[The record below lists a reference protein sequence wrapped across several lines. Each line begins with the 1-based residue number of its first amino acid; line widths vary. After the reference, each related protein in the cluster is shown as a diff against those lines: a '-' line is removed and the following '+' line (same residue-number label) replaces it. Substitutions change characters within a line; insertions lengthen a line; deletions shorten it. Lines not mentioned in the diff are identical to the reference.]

1 VRRLLIEACNGYP
14 AHAYAPAL
22 QAPRGA
28 LLTLSQVP
36 LRQVSFVPYEAQ
48 GPWLGPTLMDRLTGK
63 GALIV
68 RFACDGLPVVV
79 INTHLLAN
87 YRADWRPT
95 GSAARNQQRQLA
107 QLAEIVRRQ
116 PEDSLV
122 LLAGDFNLPRGSWL
136 YDEFVARSGMADPLA
151 GDQRPTYRPF
161 PGVPA
166 RYALPLDMIFV
177 RMPAGCA
184 ATAEAQL
191 CLGEPVELVGGGR
204 DYLSDHLGVRATISW
219 RRSPC
224 AAS

>member
-1 VRRLLIEACNGYP
+1 MRRLLIEACTGYP
-14 AHAYAPAL
+14 AQAYASAL

-68 RFACDGLPVVV
+68 RLVYEALPVVV

-95 GSAARNQQRQLA
+95 SSAAREQRRQLA

-116 PEDSLV
+116 PDDSVV

-136 YDEFVARSGMADPLA
+136 YDEFVAQSGLADPLA

-161 PGVPA
+161 PGVPT
-166 RYALPLDMIFV
+166 RYALPLDMVFV
-177 RMPAGCA
+177 RMPAGYA
-184 ATAEAQL
+184 ATAEARL

-204 DYLSDHLGVRATISW
+204 DYLSDHLGVQATLSL
-219 RRSPC
+219 RRSLC